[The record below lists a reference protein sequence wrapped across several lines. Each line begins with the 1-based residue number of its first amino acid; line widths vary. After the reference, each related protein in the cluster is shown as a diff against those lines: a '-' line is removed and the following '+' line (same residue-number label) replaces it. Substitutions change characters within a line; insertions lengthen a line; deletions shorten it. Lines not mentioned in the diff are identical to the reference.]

1 MTAVKCLIFFTL
13 PVTQGGKETSQ
24 WGGGYMRV
32 HQSMNRL
39 SCCKWSELDCS
50 ALLCRCNYSF
60 NDPAMERQC
69 GRKKK
74 KKGRKKYALRAQQAS
89 TQSALLPSGDLCI
102 LWPAGSSLPTVWKE
116 KVDGR
121 RGESR
126 AGCTSEKVK
135 GVGWGGGA
143 RRPTQGNKPVSA
155 KTRAWGERRAESAK
169 DS

>member
-1 MTAVKCLIFFTL
+1 MTAVKCLIFSL
-13 PVTQGGKETSQ
+13 CPSLRAEKKHHSR
-24 WGGGYMRV
+24 GGGLYA
-32 HQSMNRL
+32 
-39 SCCKWSELDCS
+39 CS
-50 ALLCRCNYSF
+50 PIDESPSFLLQVEWCNYSF

-74 KKGRKKYALRAQQAS
+74 KGRKKCSLRAQQAS

-102 LWPAGSSLPTVWKE
+102 QWSAGSSLPTVWKE

-121 RGESR
+121 RRESR
-126 AGCTSEKVK
+126 AGRTSEKVK
-135 GVGWGGGA
+135 GWGGQGG
-143 RRPTQGNKPVSA
+143 RLRGGNKPVSA